1 MTDIRQLK
9 KDVRMA
15 ALTRRDALDVDIRQ
29 AQSFQIKTH
38 FSDLELEQDTIIS
51 AFLPIRSEVD
61 LRPVMSDLLAVG
73 MNVCLPS
80 MLDGQTIEFRQYLSD
95 TQLVDNGF
103 GTLAPADG
111 SAVLDP
117 GLMLIPLSAYDASG
131 GRIGYGAGF
140 YDRAID
146 QLFKQDKN
154 PLLIGV
160 AFSVQ
165 EVDQVPVEDHD
176 VPLDMVL
183 TEHGLL
189 ITQ

>member
-9 KDVRMA
+9 KDVRTA
-15 ALTRRDALDVDIRQ
+15 ALARRDALDVGTRGVHSSD
-29 AQSFQIKTH
+29 IKTH
-38 FSDLELEQDTIIS
+38 FSELELEPDTIIS

-61 LRPVMSDLLAVG
+61 LRPLIADLLAMG
-73 MNVCLPS
+73 MKVCLPF
-80 MLDGQTIEFRQYLSD
+80 MLDGQTIEFRQYSSD

-103 GTLAPADG
+103 GTLAPEDG
-111 SAVLDP
+111 SAVLEP
-117 GLMLIPLSAYDASG
+117 SLMLIPLSAYDASG

-165 EVDQVPVEDHD
+165 QVDQVPVEDHD

>member
-9 KDVRMA
+9 KDVRTA
-15 ALTRRDALDVDIRQ
+15 ALACRDALDVDTRDV
-29 AQSFQIKTH
+29 QSSDIKTH
-38 FSDLELEQDTIIS
+38 FSELELEPDTIIS

-61 LRPVMSDLLAVG
+61 LRPLIADLLAMG
-73 MNVCLPS
+73 MKVCLPF
-80 MLDGQTIEFRQYLSD
+80 MLDGQTIEFRQYSSD

-103 GTLAPADG
+103 GTLAPEDG
-111 SAVLDP
+111 SAVFEP
-117 GLMLIPLSAYDASG
+117 NLMLIPLSAYDLSG

-160 AFSVQ
+160 AYSVQ
-165 EVDQVPVEDHD
+165 QVDQVPVEDHD

>member
-1 MTDIRQLK
+1 MIDIRQLK
-9 KDVRMA
+9 KDVRKA
-15 ALTRRDALDVDIRQ
+15 ALARRDALDAGTRGV
-29 AQSFQIKTH
+29 QSSDIKTH
-38 FSDLELEQDTIIS
+38 FSELELEPDTIIS

-61 LRPVMSDLLAVG
+61 LRPLIADLLATG
-73 MNVCLPS
+73 MKVCLPF
-80 MLDGQTIEFRQYLSD
+80 MLDGQTIEFRQYSSD

-103 GTLAPADG
+103 GTLAPEDG
-111 SAVLDP
+111 SAVLEP
-117 GLMLIPLSAYDASG
+117 GLMLIPLSAYDVSG

-165 EVDQVPVEDHD
+165 QVEQVPVEDHD

>member
-61 LRPVMSDLLAVG
+61 LRPVMSDLLAAG
-73 MNVCLPS
+73 MNVCLPF

-111 SAVLDP
+111 AAVLDP